1 MTSRTWVGGGNDN
14 ASNPNNWSPGGVPVP
29 GDTLSMLSGTM
40 NVRDNNLAGD
50 TLGIGAA
57 QTSATMTL
65 NLSRHAG
72 VSLDIAQFSDDQV
85 TVNATGSDT
94 LNVNTEFPSGLDMT
108 VNLADHAKLTGAF
121 TMTFGA
127 VTLNGG
133 TGSRFV
139 NNGLSQFVGSH
150 AVFDTD
156 VRGKGAFNV
165 STAQAQAGTL
175 EFGGAVS
182 PGQTI
187 SASGDPGRDLA
198 SHIRVDQP
206 QAFQGAVNLNIFG
219 ELDLQG
225 LANADSYT
233 FQNDMLSIYS
243 GDTVLDT
250 VRLTAPPPPAN
261 VSGNFDLAVYQTPTG
276 VAVDRGFV
284 PPGATLLPMHG

>member
-1 MTSRTWVGGGNDN
+1 MTSRTWVGGGNNN
-14 ASNPNNWSPGGVPVP
+14 ASNPNNWSPSGVPVP
-29 GDTLSMLSGTM
+29 GDALSMLSGTM
-40 NVRDNNLAGD
+40 NVRDNNLAGN
-50 TLGIGAA
+50 TLGVGAG
-57 QTSATMTL
+57 QTQSTVTL

-94 LNVNTEFPSGLDMT
+94 LNVNTEFPSTLAMT
-108 VNLADHAKLTGAF
+108 VNLADNAKLTGAF
-121 TMTFGA
+121 TMTFGG
-127 VTLNGG
+127 VTLDGG

-139 NNGLSQFVGSH
+139 NNGLSHFGGSD
-150 AVFDTD
+150 AVLDTD
-156 VRGKGAFNV
+156 VRGNGTFDV
-165 STAQAQAGTL
+165 STAQSFAGNL

-182 PGQTI
+182 HGQTI
-187 SASGDPGRDLA
+187 DVRGDPGRDLP

-206 QAFQGAVNLNIFG
+206 DAFHGLVNLNIFG

-250 VRLTAPPPPAN
+250 VRLTAPPSPIP
-261 VSGNFDLAVYQTPTG
+261 GNFDLAVYQTPTG
-276 VAVDRGFV
+276 VAVDRGAV
-284 PPGATLLPMHG
+284 PPGGTLLPVHA